1 LVAYRDTADDAVA
14 LAAIVLAVLLHAL
27 IVVPVLAFALV
38 SHIPAIAT
46 PLIRVAGRAPIA
58 AASILA
64 AIPHTTGTAE
74 QHDAHQ
80 PQPDEFQ
87 FRLPEFAQLTL

>member
-1 LVAYRDTADDAVA
+1 MVGCRDTADDAVA

-27 IVVPVLAFALV
+27 IVVLVLAFALV
-38 SHIPAIAT
+38 SHIPAIT
-46 PLIRVAGRAPIA
+46 PLIRVAGRAPIG